1 MMALEA
7 HKVQFVNAIAER
19 DEAHAQRIWMML
31 ERYGAICLA
40 EAREAA
46 RIRTVF

>member
-19 DEAHAQRIWMML
+19 EAHTQSIWMML
-31 ERYGAICLA
+31 ERDGAIRLA